1 MSTWIYYQCH
11 SHNPPIESDGE
22 VGQHRYDIP
31 NAQYMLRNREAIA
44 EQGIEWN
51 HWQEIVLD
59 QWTTASES
67 FFLAHPDCKI
77 RIFTEYWEDVTD
89 YEETK

>member
-1 MSTWIYYQCH
+1 MSTWIHYQCH

-31 NAQYMLRNREAIA
+31 NAQYMLRNREAIV
-44 EQGIEWN
+44 EQGIEWD
-51 HWQEIVLD
+51 HWPEIVLD

-67 FFLAHPDCKI
+67 FFRAHPDCEI
-77 RIFTEYWEDVTD
+77 RIFTEYGEDVTD